1 MGGATRPRFF
11 ARSQRGVVGK
21 KGVTGCRSG
30 VRLVGVN
37 AMNVAIESK
46 REELARVCA
55 KHRVKRL
62 ELFGS
67 AAKGGFDASASDLD
81 FLVTFE
87 SLRPSEHAE
96 SFFGLQEE
104 LEALFGRAVEL
115 VEASAV
121 RNPYFLKAMERG
133 RMVVYAA

>member
-1 MGGATRPRFF
+1 
-11 ARSQRGVVGK
+11 
-21 KGVTGCRSG
+21 
-30 VRLVGVN
+30 
-37 AMNVAIESK
+37 MNVAIESK

-67 AAKGGFDASASDLD
+67 AAKGGFDPSASDLD
-81 FLVTFE
+81 FLVAFE
-87 SLRPSEHAE
+87 PLGPSEHAD

-104 LEALFGRAVEL
+104 LEALFGRGVEL

-121 RNPYFLKAMERG
+121 RNPYFLKAVERG